1 MPDMHDLELMLG
13 SRLPILV
20 IETHE
25 EPRALDLVCRAGFSL
40 GRPVFS
46 WSVTEGLKRIDLE
59 HGVPQRLTAELH
71 DALGQIKATENP
83 GIYVLCDAHPFLV
96 DNPKNVR
103 LIKEIAMRHDRTAHT
118 LVLLSHAVDIP
129 PEVQRYSGQMELSMP
144 NDQQLLSLVREE
156 AAHWSAQ
163 NSGKK
168 VKTDSKTLNALV
180 NNLRGLTHSDARRL
194 ARGAIMDDGA
204 ITEDDIPSL
213 NKAKFQL
220 MDMDGVLSFEYET
233 ADFAEVGGLSR
244 LKDWLQQRRGVFI
257 GDGNDS
263 QALDRPKGIML
274 LGIQGGGKSLAAKA
288 VAGCWHVPLLRL
300 DFGALFNKF
309 IGETEK
315 NLREALKLADMMEPC
330 VLWMDEIEK
339 GLTIDG
345 NDNGTSKRILG
356 TLLTWMAERKT
367 RVFIVATSN
376 DISKLPPELVRKGR
390 MDEIFFVDLPDFEI
404 RQMIFSIHLK
414 KRYIDP
420 DGFDLERLALASDGF
435 SGAEIEQ
442 SIVAALYACQAMEC
456 DLNTDHIL
464 DEISSTSP
472 LSVVMA
478 EKMAQLRA
486 WAAERTVSAN

>member
-1 MPDMHDLELMLG
+1 MPDMHDLEIMLG
-13 SRLPILV
+13 SRLPVLV
-20 IETHE
+20 IETFE
-25 EPRALDLVCRAGFSL
+25 EPRALELVCRAGL
-40 GRPVFS
+40 GLGKPVFN

-59 HGVPQRLTAELH
+59 HNVAQRLTSELH
-71 DALGQIKATENP
+71 DALGQIKSTDRA
-83 GIYVLCDAHPFLV
+83 GIYILCDAHPFLD

-103 LIKEIAMRHDRTAHT
+103 LLKEIAMRHDRVAHT
-118 LVLLSHAVDIP
+118 VVLLSHAIEIP
-129 PEVQRYSGQMELSMP
+129 PEVKRYSAQMELSLP
-144 NDQQLLSLVREE
+144 NDQQLLSLVRDE
-156 AAHWSAQ
+156 ASHWSAQ
-163 NSGKK
+163 NRGQK
-168 VKTDSKTLNALV
+168 VKTDSKSLNALV
-180 NNLRGLTHSDARRL
+180 SNLRGLTYSDARRL

-204 ITEDDIPSL
+204 ITEDDLPNL

-220 MDMDGVLSFEYET
+220 MDMDGVLSFEYDT

-244 LKDWLQQRRGVFI
+244 LKDWLQQRRTVFL
-257 GDGNDS
+257 GQEEDGG
-263 QALDRPKGIML
+263 LDRPKGIML

-339 GLTIDG
+339 GLSVDG

-376 DISKLPPELVRKGR
+376 DISRLPPELVRKGR
-390 MDEIFFVDLPDFEI
+390 MDEIFFVDLPSLEI
-404 RQMIFSIHLK
+404 RQTIFGIHLK
-414 KRYIDP
+414 KRFIDP
-420 DGFDLERLALASDGF
+420 DKFDLERLAMASDGF

-442 SIVAALYACQAMEC
+442 AIVAALYACQAQEC
-456 DLNTDHIL
+456 DLDTHHIL
-464 DEISSTSP
+464 DEIANTSP

-486 WAAERTVSAN
+486 WADERTVSAN